1 MKQNKSTIV
10 FVFLCISFV
19 VFSSCKRNGIQE
31 PNPFGPSTFSILL
44 KLAAAPNVIFAGD
57 TRESTTVTATL
68 KRYNG
73 SPIANTVVHFD
84 IRDAAGNKANL
95 GFFEGN
101 ESVKTRTTDQNGL
114 TSVSYYG
121 PFSQELTTDR
131 TIYISANVAWEG
143 NEFINE
149 ITPIYLIRDA
159 VDLTFTLIAD
169 PNILLAT
176 ENRPQSQ
183 LKSYFKTV
191 DGVPLAGR
199 RVYFEILSGPGTF
212 SDDERKTFALT
223 DANGYAVVTY
233 FGPTKSEIDSDQIV
247 TIQGEPETATP
258 FNIQEQ
264 VDIRLISE
272 ESKFPP
278 ELQLAAAPN
287 VLIAG
292 NTREST
298 TVTATLKQSDGV
310 PIPNTDVHFSIRY
323 ADGSTANLGFFEG
336 NTAVKTETTDQNGM
350 LSVTYYG
357 PLSHEVTADT
367 TIYIDARVAWSGS
380 DFISGQTPIYLIRDA
395 VDLTFT
401 LIADPNVLQVTDSRP
416 QSQIRAYF
424 KTVDGVPLAGRKVY
438 FDILT
443 GPGTFEGADARRT
456 FALTDALGYAVVT
469 YFGPLIDEIESDQ
482 TATIQ
487 AQPETISPYNIKAEV
502 DIRLIREES
511 ITTPTLQLTA
521 VPNAVVAGTTR
532 GSSTITATLKQ
543 LNEDPVTNTEIHF
556 SIRDASG
563 NQISL
568 GYFAGNEAVTTENT
582 DGSGTASVVYIG
594 PLSGDL
600 TADTTIYIQGRVAWQ
615 GDNFITAQ
623 TPVYLIRSTET
634 MTISQV
640 TNSHILFLTDNPPYS
655 QRNAFSAA
663 VNGILLFTQERED
676 NFEKFFSSG
685 VLTRSKN

>member
-1 MKQNKSTIV
+1 MKQKNFIAVTIIL
-10 FVFLCISFV
+10 FIFLVLLSF
-19 VFSSCKRNGIQE
+19 CKRNGVQE

-44 KLAAAPNVIFAGD
+44 KLAAAPNVIFAGN

-84 IRDAAGNKANL
+84 IRDVTGNKVNL

-101 ESVKTRTTDQNGL
+101 ESVKTKTTDQNGR
-114 TSVSYYG
+114 TSLSYYG

-131 TIYISANVAWEG
+131 TIYISAIVAWEG

-149 ITPIYLIRDA
+149 ITPIHLIRDA

-169 PNILLAT
+169 PNVLLAT
-176 ENRPQSQ
+176 ESRPQSQ
-183 LKSYFKTV
+183 LKAYFKTV

-212 SDDERKTFALT
+212 SGDERKTFALT

-233 FGPTKSEIDSDQIV
+233 FGPTKGEIDNDQTV
-247 TIQGEPETATP
+247 TIQGQPETATP
-258 FNIQEQ
+258 FSIQEQ

-272 ESKFPP
+272 ESTSPP
-278 ELQLAAAPN
+278 LLQLAATPN

-298 TVTATLKQSDGV
+298 TVTATFKQSDGV
-310 PIPNTDVHFSIRY
+310 PIPNTDIHFSIRY
-323 ADGSTANLGFFEG
+323 ANGNPANLGFYEG
-336 NTAVKTETTDQNGM
+336 NTAVKTETTNQNGTV
-350 LSVTYYG
+350 SVTYYG

-367 TIYIDARVAWSGS
+367 TIYIDARVAWEGS
-380 DFISGQTPIYLIRDA
+380 DFISGQTPVYLIRDA

-401 LIADPNVLQVTDSRP
+401 LIADPNVLQVTDTRP

-443 GPGTFEGADARRT
+443 GPGTFEGTDARRT
-456 FALTDALGYAVVT
+456 VALTDALGYAVVT
-469 YFGPLIDEIESDQ
+469 YFGPTIDEIDTDQ
-482 TATIQ
+482 TTTIQ

-521 VPNAVVAGTTR
+521 VPNVVIAGATR
-532 GSSTITATLKQ
+532 GSSIIYATLRQ
-543 LNEDPVTNTEIHF
+543 LNEDPVVNTEIHF
-556 SIRDASG
+556 SIRDVSG
-563 NQISL
+563 NQINL
-568 GYFAGNEAVTTENT
+568 GYFEGIESVTTETT
-582 DGSGTASVVYIG
+582 DNSGTASVLYIG

-600 TADTTIYIQGRVAWQ
+600 TADTTVYIQGRVAWL

-623 TPVYLIRSTET
+623 IPVYLIRDTDG
-634 MTISQV
+634 MTISLLAKPLFPFL
-640 TNSHILFLTDNPPYS
+640 TESHPDSRRNVSFIAVYGILFTE
-655 QRNAFSAA
+655 
-663 VNGILLFTQERED
+663 GRED
-676 NFEKFFSSG
+676 DFEKLFNSG
-685 VLTRSKN
+685 VLSRSYN